1 MNTII
6 KTRLIKIGNSHGV
19 RIPKLVR
26 DQVGLTDAIE
36 LEVQGDQLIVRS
48 SSAPRSAW
56 AEQFRQMAEQH
67 DDALLDSDA
76 PATAWDATEWEW
88 E

>member
-1 MNTII
+1 
-6 KTRLIKIGNSHGV
+6 
-19 RIPKLVR
+19 VR

-36 LEVQGDQLIVRS
+36 LEVQGDQLIVRAGA
-48 SSAPRSAW
+48 APRSTW

-67 DDALLDSDA
+67 DDLLFDPNT
-76 PATAWDATEWEW
+76 PATVWDDDEWEW